1 MDNNKIDTPLASF
14 SLTHVHYNPE
24 DPLSYLCAFLSL
36 VPQAIVVVYVALIW
50 ASREVEVLF
59 MFAGQILCE
68 ALNFG
73 LKRVIRQ
80 ERPQRTLPQNL
91 SLLRFLSIWKFI
103 SAPAKR
109 QPSLE
114 VYGKGYGMPSSHS
127 QFVAFFA
134 FSVALFLLVRHKPTS
149 SSTLPNDSPSTLTE
163 RVILSLLAFSGAAA
177 VASSRIYLNY
187 HTPKQVMV
195 GIAAGI
201 AFSVVWYLFGTHLR
215 RSGWIDWL
223 LEVRMAKL
231 LRMRDLL
238 IGEDL
243 AEAGWQRWKVKRG
256 QSVVKKFE

>member
-80 ERPQRTLPQNL
+80 ERPQQ
-91 SLLRFLSIWKFI
+91 
-103 SAPAKR
+103 
-109 QPSLE
+109 

>member
-80 ERPQRTLPQNL
+80 ERPQQ
-91 SLLRFLSIWKFI
+91 
-103 SAPAKR
+103 
-109 QPSLE
+109 
-114 VYGKGYGMPSSHS
+114 VYGKGYG
-127 QFVAFFA
+127 
-134 FSVALFLLVRHKPTS
+134 